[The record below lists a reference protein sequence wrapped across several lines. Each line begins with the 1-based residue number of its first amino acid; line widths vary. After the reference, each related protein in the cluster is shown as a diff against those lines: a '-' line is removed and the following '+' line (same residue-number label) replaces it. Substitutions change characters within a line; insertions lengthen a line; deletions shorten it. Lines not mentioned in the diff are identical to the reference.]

1 MTASTTSLS
10 LTRVAHSTT
19 LITIGEQVILTDPWF
34 SEKWGYYHGE
44 PYGVTLD
51 QLPRLAAVIVSHGH
65 YDHYDMQAFKAYPD
79 KAVPMFVKRGI
90 AKAARGV
97 GFTNVTEMDA
107 WETATIGPLTLTAAP
122 GKHAV
127 PEITYIIAGE
137 GRTVYFG
144 GDTLLI
150 PELKTIAE
158 RFPQIDLAI
167 LAVNGLILRPLLNR
181 QVVMNAEEAA
191 ELCAILKPRYAVPS
205 HYAFTGGPIQ
215 DHLLLKYSGT
225 AEAFAA
231 AVARRAPQTIARVLA
246 PGEPLVIPVAS
257 AVETF
262 N

>member
-1 MTASTTSLS
+1 MATLT

-19 LITIGEQVILTDPWF
+19 LIDIDGHVILTDPWF

-51 QLPRLAAVIVSHGH
+51 QLPKLAGVIVSHGH
-65 YDHYDMQAFKAYPD
+65 YDHYDMDAFAAYPD
-79 KAVPMFVKRGI
+79 KTVPMLVKRGI
-90 AKAARGV
+90 ARAARAA

-107 WETATIGPLTLTAAP
+107 WEQANIGPLTFTAAP

-127 PEITYIIAGE
+127 PEITYVIAGL

-150 PELKTIAE
+150 PELAEIAR
-158 RFPQIDLAI
+158 RFPHIDLAI
-167 LAVNGLILRPLLNR
+167 LAVNGLMLRPLLNR

-191 ELCAILKPRYAVPS
+191 ELCAILKPTYAVPT

-215 DHLLLKYSGT
+215 DRVLLKYSGT
-225 AEAFAA
+225 AEAFAS
-231 AVARRAPQTIARVLA
+231 AVARRAPQTHACILA
-246 PGEPLVIPVAS
+246 PGEPLRVSERVTQPQP
-257 AVETF
+257 
-262 N
+262 

>member
-1 MTASTTSLS
+1 MATLT

-19 LITIGEQVILTDPWF
+19 LIDIGGHIILTDPWF

-51 QLPRLAAVIVSHGH
+51 QLPKLAGVIVSHGH
-65 YDHYDMQAFKAYPD
+65 YDHYDMDAFAAYPD
-79 KAVPMFVKRGI
+79 KAVPMLAKRGI
-90 AKAARGV
+90 AKAARAV

-107 WETATIGPLTLTAAP
+107 WEQANIGPLTITAAP

-127 PEITYIIAGE
+127 PEITYVITGL

-150 PELKTIAE
+150 PELTEIAQ
-158 RFPQIDLAI
+158 RFPQSDLAI

-191 ELCAILKPRYAVPS
+191 ELCTILKPNYAVPT
-205 HYAFTGGPIQ
+205 HYAFTGGPLQ
-215 DHLLLKYSGT
+215 DRLLLKYSGT
-225 AEAFAA
+225 AEAFAS
-231 AVARRAPQTIARVLA
+231 AVARRAPQTHARILA
-246 PGEPLVIPVAS
+246 PGEPLSIPERVTQPAQ
-257 AVETF
+257 
-262 N
+262 